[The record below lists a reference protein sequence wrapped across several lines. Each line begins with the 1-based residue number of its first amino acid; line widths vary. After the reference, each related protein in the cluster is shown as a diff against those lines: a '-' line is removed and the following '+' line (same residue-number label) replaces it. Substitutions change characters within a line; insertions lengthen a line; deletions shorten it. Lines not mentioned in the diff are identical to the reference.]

1 MGLNERERVKG
12 ISKDFWESLS
22 VVRYYKYASDAD
34 GSDSLGKARSPS
46 ILWLSVF
53 LRSSELSEELKCQIL
68 VVCAACTIT
77 RSEAASG
84 LAACSLLFITG
95 VLKWSAVG

>member
-1 MGLNERERVKG
+1 MNERERLKG

-68 VVCAACTIT
+68 AVCAACTIT
-77 RSEAASG
+77 
-84 LAACSLLFITG
+84 LLQVWLL
-95 VLKWSAVG
+95 VLFRCFKAEWSWVTQPFC

>member
-1 MGLNERERVKG
+1 MRGNVLKG
-12 ISKDFWESLS
+12 ISKDFWESLG

-53 LRSSELSEELKCQIL
+53 QRSSELSEALKCQIL
-68 VVCAACTIT
+68 AVCAACTIT
-77 RSEAASG
+77 P
-84 LAACSLLFITG
+84 LQVWLLVLFCSSQVF
-95 VLKWSAVG
+95 